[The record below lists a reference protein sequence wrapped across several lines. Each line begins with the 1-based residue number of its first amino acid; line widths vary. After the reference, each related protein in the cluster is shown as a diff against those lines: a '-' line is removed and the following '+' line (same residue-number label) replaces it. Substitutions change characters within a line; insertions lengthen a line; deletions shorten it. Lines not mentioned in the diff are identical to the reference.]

1 MGTAVENSMGNTK
14 KAVMI
19 ILAVVLGEITLIL
32 LTTVAQEIM
41 FDGIDY
47 YSSPLSDI
55 FFGGLATFLAAVLAG
70 MAAAVLV
77 KGTSRAPHL
86 IISLII
92 LLETIYLLASG
103 ILNGPLWFDLLS
115 AIALIVGVWAGHYA
129 ARSFIYGL

>member
-47 YSSPLSDI
+47 YSSPLSYI

>member
-1 MGTAVENSMGNTK
+1 MGNTK